1 MNTSWAT
8 IARREIMVKLTDK
21 SFIISTIVSL
31 AVTAL
36 AFAGVQI
43 FANRST
49 TTDIV
54 VTNQQAAA
62 IVQGTDSL
70 VRKKNAKSSV
80 NVVEVSS
87 DEEAEHL
94 VSAGDAD
101 AWLRQADGSWQ
112 LVWKTESK
120 TSLEQSVD
128 TVIKD
133 LTLSDLARQAGLSDA
148 ELQARMSVE
157 SVTLEGD
164 SNPMIGSLTGLA
176 FAALFMFSSLVYG
189 MQIANSVVEEKQS
202 RIVEILVSVVPVR
215 ALLAGKVIGQTAIAV
230 GQMVLLLGL
239 GLIGLSATKLSVM
252 LPNLS
257 GAVAWFLVFF
267 LAGFLALACIWAAA
281 GSLGTRTEDVQY
293 SAQPLTFVL
302 MAVYVAG
309 FTASGTAKVVLSYVP
324 IMSAVLMPAR
334 IMDNTAQ
341 WWEPVIAL
349 VINLLFAALMVSLG
363 SRIYRRALM
372 QTSGRLSYRA
382 ALRLSD

>member
-54 VTNQQAAA
+54 VTDQQAAA

-215 ALLAGKVIGQTAIAV
+215 ALLAGKVIGQTAMAV

>member
-54 VTNQQAAA
+54 VTDQQAAA

-70 VRKKNAKSSV
+70 ARKKNAKSSV

-215 ALLAGKVIGQTAIAV
+215 ALLAGKIIGQTAMAL

>member
-215 ALLAGKVIGQTAIAV
+215 ALLAGKVIGQTAMAV